1 MPRKSKLNE
10 ELIKQAVKL
19 IEAGNYQKHVAQA
32 LGITETTWYRW
43 MQEGEKAKSG
53 LKRKFYESIKK
64 AEARAVLRNVAKILQ
79 ASQEG
84 NWQAAAWWLERRY
97 PDEWGRKDKFDV
109 NTQGEIKILVEKVYT
124 TKEEGE
130 K

>member
-10 ELIKQAVKL
+10 EFIKQAVKL

-97 PDEWGRKDKFDV
+97 PDEWGRKDKLDM